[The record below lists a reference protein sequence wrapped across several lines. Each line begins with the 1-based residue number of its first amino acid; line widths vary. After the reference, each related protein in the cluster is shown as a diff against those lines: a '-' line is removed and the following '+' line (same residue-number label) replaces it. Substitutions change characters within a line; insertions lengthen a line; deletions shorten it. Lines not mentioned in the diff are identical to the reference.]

1 MNISRVKELGGK
13 TIDTLKN
20 DGLKSLTIKGKNF
33 IKFKI
38 MSKYQ
43 KYDKCFKDILF
54 IN

>member
-38 MSKYQ
+38 GGIVIKIDWFSLK
-43 KYDKCFKDILF
+43 
-54 IN
+54 